1 MDDEVKEHAQV
12 EATEEDEKKEGGQ
25 ELKVPEK
32 PLEKMTVK
40 ELREIALKIP
50 GVAGVSAMKK
60 DEVLSVVKE
69 YRGIEETEPS
79 KKKKVKKARGEL
91 TVKDLKAKLVLLRQ
105 EKEAARDTRDRKKI
119 DVLRRRINRLKKQTR
134 RVVQA

>member
-1 MDDEVKEHAQV
+1 MDDEVKEQAQV
-12 EATEEDEKKEGGQ
+12 ETTEEDEKKEGGEQ
-25 ELKVPEK
+25 PKVPEK

-40 ELREIALKIP
+40 ELREIAMKIP

-60 DEVLSVVKE
+60 DEVLAVVKE
-69 YRGIEETEPS
+69 YRGIEEPAPS
-79 KKKKVKKARGEL
+79 KKKKVKKVRGVL

-105 EKEAARDTRDRKKI
+105 EKEVARDTKDRKKV

-134 RVVQA
+134 RVAQV